1 LGRRDEDVKRRPL
14 DGLKIIEYGNLIS
27 APYCTK
33 LLAGL
38 GAEVIKVEKPGS
50 GDEARSH
57 GPFPNDIPDPEK
69 SGLFLSLNTNKLG
82 ITLNPDTATGKNI
95 LKRLLS
101 EADVF
106 VENNAPRRME
116 ELGLDYHSLE
126 KINPGL
132 IMASITPFGQ
142 SGPYRDYKAYD
153 INCCAAGGEAIGIGY
168 PDREPLTMP
177 LSQVSYQAGAATAA
191 AILVALIARRRT
203 GEGQAIDISE
213 IEVLAN
219 LHLGHHILTFLYQ
232 GIIGVRQGAHS
243 GYLLYPNVLLPCKD
257 GYMCLALPQEDQ
269 WLRFLELMGNPEWSK
284 KPRYQARRAMQ
295 EEYPEEVDALITP
308 WLKQYTMDEL
318 AGMCIKRRIPCSPVY
333 NVAQVMEHPH
343 LRVRHFFSEFEHKR
357 AGKLKYP
364 GEPYKF
370 SRTGEQLRNPSPLLG
385 EHNEEVFCQRL
396 GFPKEELVSLRRSE
410 VI

>member
-1 LGRRDEDVKRRPL
+1 MTEGFLRSVKV
-14 DGLKIIEYGNLIS
+14 IEYGNLIS
-27 APYCTK
+27 APYCAK

-38 GAEVIKVEKPGS
+38 GAEVIKIEKLGS

-57 GPFPNDIPDPEK
+57 GPFPNDIPVPER

-82 ITLNPDTATGKNI
+82 ITLNLDTVTGRDI
-95 LKRLLS
+95 LKRLLK

-106 VENNAPRRME
+106 VENNPPQRMK
-116 ELGLDYHSLE
+116 ELGLDYKSLE
-126 KINPGL
+126 KINPRL

-153 INCCAAGGEAIGIGY
+153 INCCAAGGLSVGIGY

-177 LSQVSYQAGAATAA
+177 LSQGGYQAGAAAA
-191 AILVALIARRRT
+191 GAILVALMARRRS

-219 LHLGHHILTFLYQ
+219 LHAGHHILIFIYQ
-232 GIIGVRQGAHS
+232 GVVGVRQGAHS
-243 GYLLYPNVLLPCKD
+243 GYFLYPNVLLPCKD
-257 GYMCLALPQEDQ
+257 GYMCLAIPEEDQ
-269 WLRFLELMGNPEWSK
+269 WLRFLEMMGNPGWSQ

-295 EEYPEEVDALITP
+295 EEYPEEVDALLTA
-308 WLKQYTMDEL
+308 WLKQYTMNEITE
-318 AGMCIKRRIPCSPVY
+318 MCIRRRIPCSPVY
-333 NVAQVMEHPH
+333 TTAQLMEHPH
-343 LRVRHFFSEFEHKR
+343 LKMRHFFSELEHKR
-357 AGKLKYP
+357 AGVLKYP

-370 SRTGEQLRNPSPLLG
+370 SRARGQARRAAPLLG
-385 EHNEEVFCQRL
+385 EHNEEVFCRRL
-396 GFPKEELVSLRRSE
+396 GFSNKELANLRRSG